1 MAITI
6 NSDPDY
12 VPVNRPL
19 LPDVAALAPYLRSI
33 DAARQYSNHGPL
45 FDSLRNRLA
54 GYFNVEESRLTL
66 AGSGTSALIGAILAT
81 AGRATAARPLCI
93 CPSYTFVATAVAASA
108 CGFTPYLVD
117 IDPKSWASEPKRL
130 LRLPQLASAGVVMA
144 VAPYGRM
151 VDMAAWQ
158 GFAAQSGIPLVIDA
172 AACFDTLDSAAICAG
187 KVPVCVSL
195 HATKTFST
203 AEGGLILCG
212 DSRTIDDCA
221 RALNFGFFTGRESVG
236 PSINGKLSEYHAAV
250 GLAELDGWKPK
261 RAGFIRVAQNYLEAA
276 KTAGLAGRVIAD
288 SERANPY
295 VVYLARSAEEAET
308 VRARLTGRGIDT
320 RLWYGLGLHRQPNYA
335 ECPSEDL
342 PATNEIAPCIVGL
355 PVAVDLPDTQ
365 IRRIIAAIAG

>member
-1 MAITI
+1 MTITV

-19 LPDVAALAPYLRSI
+19 LPDAAALAPYLRSI
-33 DAARQYSNHGPL
+33 DASRQYSNHGPL
-45 FDSLRNRLA
+45 FDSLRSRLA
-54 GYFNVEESRLTL
+54 GHFNVEERSLTL
-66 AGSGTSALIGAILAT
+66 AGSGTAALIGAVFAA

-93 CPSYTFVATAVAASA
+93 CPSYTFVATAIAASA

-117 IDPKSWASEPKRL
+117 IDPESWASEPKRL

-172 AACFDTLDSAAICAG
+172 AACFDTLDAAAICAG

-250 GLAELDGWKPK
+250 GLAELDGWKHK
-261 RAGFIRVAQNYLEAA
+261 RAGFIRVARNYLEAA
-276 KTAGLAGRVIAD
+276 KAAGLAGP
-288 SERANPY
+288 SP
-295 VVYLARSAEEAET
+295 
-308 VRARLTGRGIDT
+308 
-320 RLWYGLGLHRQPNYA
+320 QP
-335 ECPSEDL
+335 
-342 PATNEIAPCIVGL
+342 
-355 PVAVDLPDTQ
+355 
-365 IRRIIAAIAG
+365 R